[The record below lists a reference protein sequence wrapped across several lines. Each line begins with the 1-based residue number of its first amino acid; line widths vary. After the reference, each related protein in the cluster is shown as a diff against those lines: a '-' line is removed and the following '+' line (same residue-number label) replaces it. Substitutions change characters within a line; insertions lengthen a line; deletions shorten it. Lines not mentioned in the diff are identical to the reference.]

1 MRKQDR
7 IARERQQQQSRP
19 DEPLRKAAPPD
30 VGSREQVKGS
40 GETPRRPPRVP
51 GKLPLPD

>member
-7 IARERQQQQSRP
+7 IAREQQQNRP
-19 DEPLRKAAPPD
+19 QEPLRKASPPD
-30 VGSREQVKGS
+30 PGTREQVKGS
-40 GETPRRPPRVP
+40 SPTPNRPPRVP